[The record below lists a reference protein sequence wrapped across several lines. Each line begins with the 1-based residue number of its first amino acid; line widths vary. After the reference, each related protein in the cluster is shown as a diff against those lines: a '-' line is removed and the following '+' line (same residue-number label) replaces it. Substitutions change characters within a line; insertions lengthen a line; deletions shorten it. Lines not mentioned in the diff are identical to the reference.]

1 MFRKTFL
8 PPVANLL
15 AFEAVARRNSV
26 SRAADELHLTQSAV
40 SRQIHQLE
48 TQLGVTMFHRVRQRV
63 VLSEAGRAYAAE
75 VRILLHQL
83 SDATRR
89 TMACTQRDE
98 LNLAVLPTLGT
109 RWLIPRLG
117 DFMALK
123 PEVTIN
129 FTSRTLPFEFSKEPF
144 DAAIHFGAPDWAGA
158 VCEYLMH
165 EEVIVVCSPALQRL
179 HRIRQIADLSGV
191 VLLHQMSR
199 AAQWASWLEQHGAN
213 TAQALRGPQFEQVA
227 MLAQA
232 AASGLGA
239 ALLPRF
245 LVERELSSGELIQL
259 FPQALN
265 STDAYY
271 FVYPQSLAQAPL
283 VREFGAWI
291 LGQCRAAADVPQARA

>member
-48 TQLGVTMFHRVRQRV
+48 TQLGVTLFHRVRQRV
-63 VLSEAGRAYAAE
+63 VLSDAGRAYASE

-89 TMACTQRDE
+89 TMACTRRDQ

-117 DFMALK
+117 DFMARK

-129 FTSRTLPFEFSKEPF
+129 FMSRTLPFEFSQEPF
-144 DAAIHFGAPDWAGA
+144 DAAIHFGAPYWAGA
-158 VCEYLMH
+158 VCEYLMP
-165 EEVIVVCSPALQRL
+165 EEVIAVCSPGYQRR
-179 HRIRQIADLSGV
+179 HGIRHIADLAQV
-191 VLLHQMSR
+191 VLLHQTSR
-199 AAQWASWLEQHGAN
+199 PAQWATWFDQHGASS
-213 TAQALRGPQFEQVA
+213 ARAMQGPHFEQAA

-232 AASGLGA
+232 AASSLGA

-245 LVERELSSGELIQL
+245 LVEREIDSGELIQL
-259 FPQALN
+259 FPQVLS

-271 FVYPQSLAQAPL
+271 FVYPQAQADTPL
-283 VREFGAWI
+283 VREFGAWM
-291 LGQCRAAADVPQARA
+291 LEQCRPMA

>member
-1 MFRKTFL
+1 MFRKTYL

-48 TQLGVTMFHRVRQRV
+48 LQLGVPLFHRVRQRV
-63 VLSEAGRAYAAE
+63 VLTDAGHAYVAE
-75 VRILLHQL
+75 VRNLLHQL
-83 SDATRR
+83 SDATQR
-89 TMACTQRDE
+89 TMTRPDRNH

-117 DFMALK
+117 DFMARQ
-123 PEVTIN
+123 PDVTIN
-129 FTSRTLPFEFSKEPF
+129 FTARTVPFEFASEPF
-144 DAAIHFGAPDWAGA
+144 DAAIHFGAPYWAGA
-158 VCEYLMH
+158 VCEYLMG
-165 EEVIVVCSPALQRL
+165 EEVIAVCSPGYQRL
-179 HRIRQIADLSGV
+179 HRIRQVADLSGV
-191 VLLHQMSR
+191 VLLHMNSR
-199 AAQWASWLEQHGAN
+199 PTLWTSWLGQHGGN
-213 TAQALRGPQFEQVA
+213 TEHALRGPQFEQAA

-239 ALLPRF
+239 ALLPRM
-245 LVERELSSGELIQL
+245 LVERELGHGELIQL
-259 FPQALN
+259 FPQVLD

-271 FVYPQSLAQAPL
+271 FVYPHALAQTPL

-291 LGQCRAAADVPQARA
+291 QGQCREPAA

>member
-63 VLSEAGRAYAAE
+63 VLSDAGRAYASE

-83 SDATRR
+83 SEATRR
-89 TMACTQRDE
+89 TMACTRRDQ

-117 DFMALK
+117 DFMARK

-129 FTSRTLPFEFSKEPF
+129 FTSRTLPFEFSQEPF
-144 DAAIHFGAPDWAGA
+144 DAAIHFGAPYWAGA

-165 EEVIVVCSPALQRL
+165 EEVIAVCSPRYQRL
-179 HRIRQIADLSGV
+179 HGIRQIADLANI
-191 VLLHQMSR
+191 VLLHQTSR
-199 AAQWASWLEQHGAN
+199 PAQWASWFDQHGAS
-213 TAQALRGPQFEQVA
+213 AARAMQGPQFEQA
-227 MLAQA
+227 SMLAQA
-232 AASGLGA
+232 AASSLGA

-245 LVERELSSGELIQL
+245 LVERELDSGELIQL
-259 FPQALN
+259 FPQAL
-265 STDAYY
+265 SSADAYY
-271 FVYPQSLAQAPL
+271 FVYPHTQAESPL

-291 LGQCRAAADVPQARA
+291 LEQCRASP